1 MNSWSEFQLGMVFF
15 LGLIIA
21 FISST
26 LIVLYLQPTIGLLSK
41 ITGKIGIFWNRSF
54 KTSLLFVGILG
65 AMSVTFTDCSGSY
78 NYLLDSRNKSIMKGL
93 EQVSASFDYLTWV
106 LGLWLLFF
114 VVLIIKR
121 NRTQQ

>member
-41 ITGKIGIFWNRSF
+41 ITGKIGTFWNRSF
-54 KTSLLFVGILG
+54 KTSLIFIGLLG